1 MQYDHYYTSVDVNV
15 YLVYKATNLRI
26 HIDKCIGIGY
36 NHNVSSM
43 PVYTLG
49 NVDPTFFTR
58 GNSLV
63 QGNMDLAFKSTA
75 YLQKG
80 LKYLLNKGS
89 LKNEKDT
96 LINKIS
102 NKEYTDEDVARLA
115 LLQRMTITDMETISI
130 TSILE
135 LFDIVIEFNNNNS
148 SESGSGTSTLTIE
161 SAKFMS
167 FSGSVHS
174 AQENVL
180 VDRYSFLA
188 KNVS

>member
-1 MQYDHYYTSVDVNV
+1 MRYDHYYTSVDANV
-15 YLVYKATNLRI
+15 YLAYKPSGKRV

-36 NHNVSSM
+36 NHSVSSM

-63 QGNMDLAFKSTA
+63 QGNLDLAFKSTD

-80 LKYLLNKGS
+80 LQYLLDKKS
-89 LKNEKDT
+89 LVSEKAT
-96 LINKIS
+96 LINKVS
-102 NKEYTDEDVARLA
+102 TNSYTDDDVTRLA
-115 LLQRMTITDMETISI
+115 LLQRMTITDMTTISI

-135 LFDIVIEFNNNNS
+135 LFDIIIEFNNNNS
-148 SESGSGTSTLTIE
+148 STDGSGSSTLTLD
-161 SAKFMS
+161 SVKFMT

-180 VDRYSFLA
+180 VDRYSFIA
-188 KNVS
+188 KNVK